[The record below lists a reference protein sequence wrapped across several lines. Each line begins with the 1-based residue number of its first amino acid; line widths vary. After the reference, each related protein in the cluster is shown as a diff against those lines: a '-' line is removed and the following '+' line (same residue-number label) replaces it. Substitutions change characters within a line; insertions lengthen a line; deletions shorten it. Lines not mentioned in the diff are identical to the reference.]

1 MLVRRL
7 DLGLIRLGAPSQT
20 LALRIEAALRGITPL
35 RLRAGDVAPPDAPAI
50 SFHDRAEALAAL
62 LIAARRGALR
72 GWWWAR
78 LLPAAAQS
86 TLPVLMPAA
95 LAAAVREG
103 GFTLVAAI
111 FRFVGAP
118 RTGDLIRLPPHAVR
132 LMTRRRSSVTFCASR
147 SPNWSVSPRATS
159 SLRHSRSG

>member
-1 MLVRRL
+1 MATVRVQRLALRATRRDAIGRTMPVVEDAFRTASLNGVGAGEIVLVRRL

-95 LAAAVREG
+95 LRRQCAKAV
-103 GFTLVAAI
+103 
-111 FRFVGAP
+111 
-118 RTGDLIRLPPHAVR
+118 
-132 LMTRRRSSVTFCASR
+132 SR
-147 SPNWSVSPRATS
+147 WSRP
-159 SLRHSRSG
+159 